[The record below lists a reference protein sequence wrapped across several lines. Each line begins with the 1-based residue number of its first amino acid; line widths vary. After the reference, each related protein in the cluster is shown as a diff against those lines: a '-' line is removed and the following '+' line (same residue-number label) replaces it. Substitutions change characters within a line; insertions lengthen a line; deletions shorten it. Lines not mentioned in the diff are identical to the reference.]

1 MNDMSQA
8 SLPSSFS
15 SQAEVAPFPLVG
27 ETPISPIN
35 EPILFATE
43 EHKVDSELSFGYAM
57 RASHDNRFGKNVMY
71 LRQKLAGRETPRLFV
86 LDEAAYLTQILIEM
100 SPFVICLIGQS
111 GCGKGNFSVQINDD
125 HSLTLLIHAPCF
137 TEEPTLLTL
146 SCAQLK
152 KIRDEYMWTM
162 QLQLRFLDKIALLVH
177 EAFHD
182 ILAEARIEAQK
193 GCRACNSERPHIT
206 DHVCISFPAK
216 TLDLV
221 MSGALHIDEK
231 APVSTAMTKIYKR
244 LVPHKEFFES
254 EFRRSMKVNEDICE
268 TYKVRPF
275 DPFVI

>member
-57 RASHDNRFGKNVMY
+57 RASHDNRFGKIVMY
-71 LRQKLAGRETPRLFV
+71 LRQKLAGHQSRVFV

-100 SPFVICLIGQS
+100 SPFVICLIGQA

-146 SCAQLK
+146 SSSQLK
-152 KIRDEYMWTM
+152 KIRDEYKWPM
-162 QLQLRFLDKIALLVH
+162 QIHLRFLEKIALLVH

-193 GCRACNSERPHIT
+193 GCRACNTERPHIT
-206 DHVCISFPAK
+206 DHVCISFPDN
-216 TLDLV
+216 TLELV
-221 MSGALHIDEK
+221 MSGALHIHEK
-231 APVSTAMTKIYKR
+231 APISTAMIKIYKR
-244 LVPHKEFFES
+244 LVPHKAFFES

-275 DPFVI
+275 DAYVI